1 MEKNTPTLAARAKAV
16 ATGLVISVVL
26 AGACISLAS
35 MEMDPT
41 KWPAVCRPIFV
52 LVTFLFFQWLHRDVA
67 DAKKGKV
74 LMGFKEYKIN
84 RDKSTKGKDHYKLMK

>member
-52 LVTFLFFQWLHRDVA
+52 LVTFLFFQWLHRDAA
-67 DAKKGKV
+67 DAKRGKG
-74 LMGFKEYKIN
+74 LMGFNEYKIN
-84 RDKSTKGKDHYKLMK
+84 RDKSAKGKDHYKLMK

>member
-1 MEKNTPTLAARAKAV
+1 MERNTPTLAARAKAV
-16 ATGLVISVVL
+16 ATCLVISVVL

-52 LVTFLFFQWLHRDVA
+52 LVTFLFFQWLYRDA
-67 DAKKGKV
+67 AEEKKGKEF
-74 LMGFKEYKIN
+74 MCFKEYKIN
-84 RDKSTKGKDHYKLMK
+84 RDKLAKDNYKMMK

>member
-16 ATGLVISVVL
+16 ATCLVISVVL

-67 DAKKGKV
+67 DAKRGKG
-74 LMGFKEYKIN
+74 LMGFNEYKIN
-84 RDKSTKGKDHYKLMK
+84 RDKSAKDKDHYKLMK

>member
-41 KWPAVCRPIFV
+41 KWPSVCRPVFV

-67 DAKKGKV
+67 DAKKVKG
-74 LMGFKEYKIN
+74 LMGFNEYRIN
-84 RDKSTKGKDHYKLMK
+84 RDKSAKDKDNYKLMK

>member
-16 ATGLVISVVL
+16 ATCLVISVVL

-41 KWPAVCRPIFV
+41 EWPAVCRPIFV

-67 DAKKGKV
+67 DAKKVKG
-74 LMGFKEYKIN
+74 LMYFNEYRIN
-84 RDKSTKGKDHYKLMK
+84 RDKSAKDKDHYKLMK

>member
-16 ATGLVISVVL
+16 ATGLVISMVL

-52 LVTFLFFQWLHRDVA
+52 LVTFLFFQWLYRDA
-67 DAKKGKV
+67 AEEKKGKEF
-74 LMGFKEYKIN
+74 MCFKEYKIN
-84 RDKSTKGKDHYKLMK
+84 RDKSTKDNNYKMMK

>member
-1 MEKNTPTLAARAKAV
+1 MERNPPTLAARTKAV
-16 ATGLVISVVL
+16 ATCLVISVVL

-52 LVTFLFFQWLHRDVA
+52 LVTFLFFQWLYRDA
-67 DAKKGKV
+67 GDAKKAKGF
-74 LMGFKEYKIN
+74 MCFKEYKIN
-84 RDKSTKGKDHYKLMK
+84 RDKSTKDNNYKMMK

>member
-16 ATGLVISVVL
+16 ATCLVISVVL

-41 KWPAVCRPIFV
+41 KWPSVCRPVFV

-67 DAKKGKV
+67 DAKRVKG
-74 LMGFKEYKIN
+74 LMGFNEYRIN
-84 RDKSTKGKDHYKLMK
+84 RDKSAKDKDNYKLMK

>member
-16 ATGLVISVVL
+16 ATGLVISMVL

-52 LVTFLFFQWLHRDVA
+52 LVTFLFFQWLYRDA
-67 DAKKGKV
+67 AEEKKGKEF
-74 LMGFKEYKIN
+74 MCFNEYKIN
-84 RDKSTKGKDHYKLMK
+84 RDKSTKDNNYKMMK

>member
-26 AGACISLAS
+26 AGACISLTS

-41 KWPAVCRPIFV
+41 KWPSVCRPIFV

-67 DAKKGKV
+67 DAKRGKG
-74 LMGFKEYKIN
+74 LMGFNEYKIN
-84 RDKSTKGKDHYKLMK
+84 RDKSAKGKDHYKLMK